1 MATVLANAGKSI
13 VSNRVIGGGT
23 EPKFAAIGTG
33 AGTAAAADTTLF
45 TEVETRSGT
54 NVGTQVTTTT
64 TSDSY
69 QVVNTV
75 AITAVRAI
83 TNAGFFDAST
93 AGNLFI
99 KGDFATIN
107 LVAGD
112 SLQLTGKVVF
122 A

>member
-1 MATVLANAGKSI
+1 MATVLVNAGKGI
-13 VSNRVIGGGT
+13 VTNRIIGGGT
-23 EPKFAAIGTG
+23 EPKWAAIGTG
-33 AGTAAAADTTLF
+33 VGTAAIADTTLF
-45 TEVETRSGT
+45 TEVETRVGA
-54 NVGTQVTTTT
+54 NAGTQVTTTT
-64 TSDSY
+64 TSDAY

-75 AITAVRAI
+75 AITAIRAI
-83 TNAGFFDAST
+83 TNAGFLDAVT

-112 SLQLTGKVVF
+112 SLQLTGKVTF